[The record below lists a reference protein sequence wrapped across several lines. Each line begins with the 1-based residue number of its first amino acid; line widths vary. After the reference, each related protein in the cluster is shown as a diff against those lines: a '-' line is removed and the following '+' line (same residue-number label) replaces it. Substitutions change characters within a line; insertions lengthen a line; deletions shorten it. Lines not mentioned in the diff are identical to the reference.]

1 MKTDKEKAAIN
12 YIIDGIMDKRCK
24 NILPNLRKDLE
35 ICEVQETVNSEE
47 EAKKILMGLP
57 IQERKLFLFETLEA
71 CNHFSNGY
79 LLHHALLPV
88 IVGMRALQDDSDRL
102 LTNRLIKVE
111 DMFFDQNLIS
121 AIIMDEIY
129 EDKTLAIFLI
139 IGEEYNNLINVVK
152 NSDNSKLVEYS
163 YIRFEIS
170 LDNGEVIITFTYK
183 ALEFLFYGITQTLF
197 GTILN
202 SLRLSKYDGNLG
214 QLFKVSF
221 RNYYDSIRGG
231 TLLEAKYTPLS

>member
-1 MKTDKEKAAIN
+1 
-12 YIIDGIMDKRCK
+12 
-24 NILPNLRKDLE
+24 
-35 ICEVQETVNSEE
+35 
-47 EAKKILMGLP
+47 
-57 IQERKLFLFETLEA
+57 
-71 CNHFSNGY
+71 
-79 LLHHALLPV
+79 
-88 IVGMRALQDDSDRL
+88 
-102 LTNRLIKVE
+102 
-111 DMFFDQNLIS
+111 
-121 AIIMDEIY
+121 MDEIY
-129 EDKTLAIFLI
+129 EEKTLAIFLI

-152 NSDNSKLVEYS
+152 NSDISKLVEYS

>member
-1 MKTDKEKAAIN
+1 
-12 YIIDGIMDKRCK
+12 
-24 NILPNLRKDLE
+24 
-35 ICEVQETVNSEE
+35 
-47 EAKKILMGLP
+47 
-57 IQERKLFLFETLEA
+57 
-71 CNHFSNGY
+71 
-79 LLHHALLPV
+79 
-88 IVGMRALQDDSDRL
+88 MRALQDDSDRL

-129 EDKTLAIFLI
+129 EEKTLAIFLI

-152 NSDNSKLVEYS
+152 NSDISKLVEYS